1 MTKPQAKI
9 DMQNPFIPSREP
21 ICRIADTAL
30 IFAVA
35 VAGVAAV
42 AAAVIRQIA
51 QVN

>member
-1 MTKPQAKI
+1 MPKPHVKI
-9 DMQNPFIPSREP
+9 DMGNPFIPSREP

-35 VAGVAAV
+35 VAGVVAV
-42 AAAVIRQIA
+42 AVAVLRQLM